1 MPTGRAVADLDHRL
15 QGVDKKYRPHP
26 HERRLLRRRP
36 DAVLMA
42 PGPGGAGSSVPHQTH
57 GDSRALPAPA
67 VARKSAGMTSSTRT
81 AAGRES
87 PYRGFLP
94 VVGLEELPLVTAFL
108 DATAFLAG
116 GGGLAAIVFPTALP
130 LGVAFLTTPRRDPDP
145 PVFFATPVA
154 PEGFG
159 AGRRPP
165 SAAHHTEDAWAGDEA
180 RLPTAVPPHG
190 NQDAADRRHNT
201 GSRPPL

>member
-1 MPTGRAVADLDHRL
+1 
-15 QGVDKKYRPHP
+15 
-26 HERRLLRRRP
+26 
-36 DAVLMA
+36 
-42 PGPGGAGSSVPHQTH
+42 
-57 GDSRALPAPA
+57 
-67 VARKSAGMTSSTRT
+67 MTSSTRT

-94 VVGLEELPLVTAFL
+94 VVALEELPLVTAFL

-159 AGRRPP
+159 AD
-165 SAAHHTEDAWAGDEA
+165 EDLL
-180 RLPTAVPPHG
+180 RLLTTLRTPGPGTRLV
-190 NQDAADRRHNT
+190 
-201 GSRPPL
+201 SPPLSHRTVIRTPLTDVTTPDRGPPL